1 MRYADLHTHTYHS
14 DGTRSP
20 REVIDVAK
28 AHGIDILAI
37 SDHDNLAAYFEAKPY
52 ADEQNVTLIPATELS
67 CAFNGVD
74 VHVLAYA
81 FDAHDERI
89 EQRLRTFREAR
100 QRRGDAM
107 VEKLRSLGLNI
118 TSERVRQLAAGGAIG
133 RPHVARALVEG
144 GYASS
149 VADAFDK
156 YIGTGKPGYVEKERF
171 RINEAVSLIRSAG
184 GVTSVA
190 HPSLYPDHARLVA
203 QVLDSG
209 VDAVEVFHPDVKEAD
224 RDMYLNLARFRGKF
238 VTGGSDD
245 HGTVKTS
252 ETLGTVKVPEKHIQ
266 PILERL

>member
-1 MRYADLHTHTYHS
+1 VRYADLHTHTYHS

-37 SDHDNLAAYFEAKPY
+37 SDHDNLAAYFEVKSY

-74 VHVLAYA
+74 VHILAYA

-107 VEKLRSLGLNI
+107 VEKLRGLGLNI

-144 GYASS
+144 GYATS

-156 YIGTGKPGYVEKERF
+156 FIGTGKPGYVEKERF
-171 RINEAVSLIRSAG
+171 RISEAVSLIRSAG

-266 PILERL
+266 AILERL